1 MKKTFKFCPLCGT
14 SLRRGSIEGSKRQF
28 CPKCGWIHYEN
39 PLPVAVAA
47 AINSR
52 GQVLVVKRNLN
63 PGINQ
68 WSLPGGF
75 VEVKETSQEACLR
88 ELKEETG
95 INGRINKLV
104 GVYIHKTRMYGSLLV
119 IGYSVKVLS
128 KNIVISSEIKEAKFA
143 SRSKLPHIPFPSH
156 QKILKEVYKQCR

>member
-14 SLRRGSIEGSKRQF
+14 SLRRGRIEGATRQF

-75 VEVKETSQEACLR
+75 IEAKETSQEACLR

-95 INGRINKLV
+95 INGRIIKLA

-119 IGYSVKVLS
+119 IGYSVKALNGKIS
-128 KNIVISSEIKEAKFA
+128 ISSEVKEAKFLN
-143 SRSKLPHIPFPSH
+143 REKLPRIPFPSH
-156 QKILKEVYKQCR
+156 QKILREVYR